1 MIKKF
6 LKERQVG
13 GTQKNADQQSTRP
26 LTTSVSPHAQSSSNL
41 IGAQPHQ
48 STLIDN
54 FTRNSPVLAQSN
66 SQALTSNMSQQN
78 GNRAGMIG

>member
-13 GTQKNADQQSTRP
+13 GTQKNGEQSTRP

-41 IGAQPHQ
+41 IGGVQPQQ

-66 SQALTSNMSQQN
+66 SQALTSNMSQ
-78 GNRAGMIG
+78 